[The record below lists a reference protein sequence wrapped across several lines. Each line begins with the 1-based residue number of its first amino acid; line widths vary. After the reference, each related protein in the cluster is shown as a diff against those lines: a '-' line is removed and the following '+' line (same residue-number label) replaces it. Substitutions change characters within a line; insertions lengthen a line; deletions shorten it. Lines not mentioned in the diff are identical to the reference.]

1 MIKIVVIAFV
11 AATSLNFGKSLAQ
24 TYPIK
29 PIRLLVPSAAGG
41 TPDIQARI
49 VASELTKQLGQQV
62 VVENRGGASGIIG
75 YEYLAKAAPDGYTL
89 GYAAF
94 TFITNPSTYS
104 KLPYDSAN
112 DFVPVILQVLGTN
125 ILTVSPALPVK
136 SVKELI
142 GLARAQPGKLSYGGI
157 GNGSSQ
163 QLSLELLK
171 SMTGTRIEHVAY
183 KAMQQAMT
191 DAIGGQIAIVCENA
205 PSILPHVQSRRLRA
219 VGITGL
225 KRIPIAPEIPTIA
238 EAGVPGYEMAPS
250 SGYMFPARTPRDIV
264 IRMNAEI
271 NKALKSQN
279 FTEKV
284 QPAGIEP
291 KGGTPEEFNEHIR
304 RETAKWAAVIKAADI
319 RAD

>member
-11 AATSLNFGKSLAQ
+11 AATNLIFEKSSAQ

-89 GYAAF
+89 GYSAF

-104 KLPYDSAN
+104 KLPYDSAR
-112 DFVPVILQVLGTN
+112 DFVPVILQVMGTN

-142 GLARAQPGKLSYGGI
+142 ALARAQPGKLSYGGI

-250 SGYMFPARTPRDIV
+250 RVYVSGA
-264 IRMNAEI
+264 
-271 NKALKSQN
+271 
-279 FTEKV
+279 
-284 QPAGIEP
+284 
-291 KGGTPEEFNEHIR
+291 H
-304 RETAKWAAVIKAADI
+304 AA
-319 RAD
+319 

>member
-1 MIKIVVIAFV
+1 
-11 AATSLNFGKSLAQ
+11 
-24 TYPIK
+24 
-29 PIRLLVPSAAGG
+29 
-41 TPDIQARI
+41 
-49 VASELTKQLGQQV
+49 
-62 VVENRGGASGIIG
+62 
-75 YEYLAKAAPDGYTL
+75 
-89 GYAAF
+89 
-94 TFITNPSTYS
+94 
-104 KLPYDSAN
+104 
-112 DFVPVILQVLGTN
+112 
-125 ILTVSPALPVK
+125 
-136 SVKELI
+136 
-142 GLARAQPGKLSYGGI
+142 LARAQPGKLSYGGI

>member
-1 MIKIVVIAFV
+1 M
-11 AATSLNFGKSLAQ
+11 
-24 TYPIK
+24 
-29 PIRLLVPSAAGG
+29 
-41 TPDIQARI
+41 
-49 VASELTKQLGQQV
+49 
-62 VVENRGGASGIIG
+62 
-75 YEYLAKAAPDGYTL
+75 
-89 GYAAF
+89 
-94 TFITNPSTYS
+94 
-104 KLPYDSAN
+104 
-112 DFVPVILQVLGTN
+112 GTN

-142 GLARAQPGKLSYGGI
+142 ALARAQPGKLSYGGI

-264 IRMNAEI
+264 LRMNAEI
-271 NKALKSQN
+271 NKALKSQA

-291 KGGTPEEFNEHIR
+291 KGGTPEEFIEHIR